1 MQAPGKQPGD
11 PHLHRGSGCQ
21 IGASV
26 PTIITHFFFL
36 VVNVMQQGAG
46 LAALLSSDEL
56 SIPVS
61 LYFEHRHR

>member
-1 MQAPGKQPGD
+1 MGTLIPLRRQSP
-11 PHLHRGSGCQ
+11 
-21 IGASV
+21 I
-26 PTIITHFFFL
+26 TITHCFFL
-36 VVNVMQQGAG
+36 CAVVVMQQGAG